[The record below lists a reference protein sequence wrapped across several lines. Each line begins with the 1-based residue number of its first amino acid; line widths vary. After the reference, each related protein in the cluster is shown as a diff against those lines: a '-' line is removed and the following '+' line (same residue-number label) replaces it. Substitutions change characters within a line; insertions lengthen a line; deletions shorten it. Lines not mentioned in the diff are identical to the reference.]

1 MTTPARPGTL
11 GSRHRAD
18 PAWYTPSDLPTEV
31 AALMDRDRPAGRPGG
46 VGLLEL
52 DLAPVA
58 GTTRVVRHYQR
69 MPLYLF
75 RPIHLDPARP
85 DMAFLYLLQSG
96 EGLVRGDRYRIDVHA
111 MDGAAV
117 HLTSQAATKVFRAD
131 ADLATQLVHLHAG
144 AGAVLEYLPDPVI
157 PFAGSRFYGRTR
169 VTADLDATVVLG
181 ETLLPGRVASGE
193 AHAYDLYWSE
203 VQAFRPDGRL
213 LFTDTLHLAPPVR
226 MPRSPARLGPYDVHA
241 TLHVLTRQA
250 PPGELA
256 DLLDTALRA
265 QPDVLAAAS
274 ELPSSAGASARV
286 LGATSSATAAA
297 TRAAWDAVRRHLL
310 GAPAPDLRKG

>member
-1 MTTPARPGTL
+1 VSALARPGVA
-11 GSRHRAD
+11 GSRHRDD
-18 PAWYTPSDLPTEV
+18 PAWYTPPDLPAEVTEFLV
-31 AALMDRDRPAGRPGG
+31 PGRPAGRPGG

-52 DLAPVA
+52 ELAPVA
-58 GTTRVVRHYQR
+58 GTTRVVHHYQR

-75 RPIHLDPARP
+75 RPIYLDPARP

-96 EGLVRGDRYRIDVHA
+96 DGLVQGDRYRIDVHVA
-111 MDGAAV
+111 DGAAV
-117 HLTSQAATKVFRAD
+117 HLTTQAATKVFRAD
-131 ADLATQLVHLHAG
+131 ADVAMQMLHLHVG

-157 PFAGSRFYGRTR
+157 PFAGSRFYGRIC
-169 VTADLDATVVLG
+169 VTADPDAIVVLG

-203 VQAFRPDGRL
+203 VQAARPDGQL
-213 LFTDTLHLAPPVR
+213 LFVDTLRLAPPVQT
-226 MPRSPARLGPYDVHA
+226 PRSPARLGPYDVHA
-241 TLHVLTRQA
+241 TLHVLARQA

-256 DLLDTALRA
+256 DLLDTVLRA

-274 ELPSSAGASARV
+274 ELPGSAGATARV

-297 TRAAWDAVRRHLL
+297 TRAAWDAVRGHLL
-310 GAPAPDLRKG
+310 GAPAPNLRKG